1 MVSFYNK
8 NKNNVSKCQSAT
20 PYLLNT
26 IPQLLITESRK
37 WRNTNLQIWLF
48 QYVHLLVHQRQ
59 VILQF
64 TVVGDHETFSFSII
78 LRTSSSAQHLQIG
91 HVYPVCE
98 SATYTQSIAIYM
110 KENHSHIH
118 LSLTLMYNKNH
129 FYLNNMVWFCNQEI
143 LTYCTIKNKLIN

>member
-1 MVSFYNK
+1 MVFLVTHKFHYNWMVSFYNK

-48 QYVHLLVHQRQ
+48 KYVHLLVHQRQ

-91 HVYPVCE
+91 KLDM
-98 SATYTQSIAIYM
+98 YTQCVKVPRI
-110 KENHSHIH
+110 
-118 LSLTLMYNKNH
+118 
-129 FYLNNMVWFCNQEI
+129 LNLLQSTWKKII
-143 LTYCTIKNKLIN
+143 LTFTCH